1 MQLNEEHEVG
11 TALIVGRFQPITR
24 THFEIIDAARKKFQQ
39 IFIVV
44 VKGAKSQK
52 DREKNPFPLG
62 LRLRLIYNAFGGKIH
77 PSHIIS
83 APSGFVPEIL
93 DNIFRLTSS
102 ENLKK
107 RLVLLTGS
115 DRAAAYKKQIDD
127 YFEKDGINVEVQ
139 EIARDM
145 DAADSVS
152 ASKVREAI
160 KNNDKETFQS
170 LTPLGIHNEF
180 MTLRKFLISESQRRF
195 FRKMFLEMRSG
206 NPG

>member
-1 MQLNEEHEVG
+1 MQLYEEHEVG
-11 TALIVGRFQPITR
+11 TALIIGRFQPITKV
-24 THFEIIDAARKKFQQ
+24 HYEIIDSARKKFQQ

-44 VKGAKSQK
+44 VRGTKTQK
-52 DREKNPFPLG
+52 DKEKNPFPLG
-62 LRLRLIYNAFGGKIH
+62 LRLRLIYMAFGGKIH

-83 APSGFVPEIL
+83 APSGFVPEIM
-93 DNIFRLTSS
+93 DNILKLTSK

-107 RLVLLTGS
+107 RLVLLAGT
-115 DRAAAYKKQIDD
+115 DRIAAYKKQLDD
-127 YFEKDGINVEVQ
+127 YFDNDGVSAEIQ

-145 DAADSVS
+145 DSADNVS

-170 LTPLGIHNEF
+170 LVPVGIHDEF
-180 MTLRKFLISESQRRF
+180 MTLRKYLISEGQRKF

>member
-1 MQLNEEHEVG
+1 MQLNEEHEIG
-11 TALIVGRFQPITR
+11 TALIVGRFQPITKV
-24 THFEIIDAARKKFQQ
+24 HFDIIDSARKRFQQ

-52 DREKNPFPLG
+52 DKEKNPFPLG
-62 LRLRLIYNAFGGKIH
+62 LRLRLIHNAFGGKIH

-83 APSGFVPEIL
+83 APTGFVPEIM
-93 DNIFRLTSS
+93 DNIFNLTSR

-107 RLVLLTGS
+107 RLVLLAGT
-115 DRAAAYKKQIDD
+115 DRIAGYKKQLDD
-127 YFEKDGINVEVQ
+127 YFEKDGVTAEVQ

-145 DAADSVS
+145 DAADNIS

-170 LTPLGIHNEF
+170 MTPAGIHGDF
-180 MTLRKFLISESQRRF
+180 MTLRKYLISESQRRF

>member
-11 TALIVGRFQPITR
+11 TALIIGRFQPITKV
-24 THFEIIDAARKKFQQ
+24 HFEIIDSARKRFQQ

-44 VKGAKSQK
+44 VAGAKSQK
-52 DREKNPFPLG
+52 DKEKNPFPLS
-62 LRLRLIYNAFGGKIH
+62 LRIRLIYLAFGGKIH

-83 APSGFVPEIL
+83 APSGFVPEIM
-93 DNIFRLTSS
+93 DNIFRLTSR

-107 RLVLLTGS
+107 RLVLLAGT
-115 DRAAAYKKQIDD
+115 DRVAAYKKQLDD
-127 YFEKDGINVEVQ
+127 YFEKDGVTAEVQ

-145 DAADSVS
+145 DSADNVS

-160 KNNDKETFQS
+160 KNNDKETFQG
-170 LTPLGIHNEF
+170 LTPSGIHDEF
-180 MTLRKFLISESQRRF
+180 MTLKKYLISESQRKF